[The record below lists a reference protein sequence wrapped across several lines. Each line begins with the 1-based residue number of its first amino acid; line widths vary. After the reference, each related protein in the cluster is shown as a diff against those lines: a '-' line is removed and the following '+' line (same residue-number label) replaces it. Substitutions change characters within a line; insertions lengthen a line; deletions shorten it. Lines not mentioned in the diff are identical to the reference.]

1 MKTKLLLATSNSG
14 KLREFKTL
22 LKDLDL
28 ELISPVE
35 LGIQLNVVE
44 DGQTY
49 AENAARKALAYARET
64 HLTTL
69 ADDSGLEV
77 EALNGAP
84 GLYSA
89 RFSDKPG
96 ATDADRRHYLLE
108 QLNDKPQ
115 PWKALFRCV
124 LAITTPDMDIQYTQG
139 TCEGEIIPQERGTN
153 GFGYDP
159 IFFIPQLE
167 RTMAELSS
175 EEKNMISHRAR
186 AVIAA
191 RPLLTKLLY

>member
-28 ELISPVE
+28 ELISPIE

-64 HLTTL
+64 HLITL

-108 QLNDKPQ
+108 QLNHKPR

-159 IFFIPQLE
+159 IFFIPQLK

>member
-64 HLTTL
+64 HLITL

>member
-1 MKTKLLLATSNSG
+1 MKIKLLLATSNSG

-64 HLTTL
+64 HLITL